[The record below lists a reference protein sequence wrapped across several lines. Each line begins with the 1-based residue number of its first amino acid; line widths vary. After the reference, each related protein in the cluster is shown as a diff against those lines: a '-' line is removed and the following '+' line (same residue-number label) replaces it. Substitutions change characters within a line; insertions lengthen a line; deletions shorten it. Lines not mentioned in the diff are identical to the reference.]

1 MPARFITAR
10 IVASS
15 VIYFLSRALDHLEQ
29 CVCLGD
35 GIRRQQAAVAA
46 LALEASIVEDYRF
59 GKRLG
64 SLDEV
69 RDGHHAAAIM

>member
-15 VIYFLSRALDHLEQ
+15 VIYFLSRAVDNPAQ
-29 CVCLGD
+29 IMGFAD
-35 GIRRQQAAVAA
+35 GIGRKQAAVAA
-46 LALEASIVEDYRF
+46 LPLIAGIVKNDRV

-64 SLDEV
+64 SFDEV
-69 RDGHHAAAIM
+69 RDGHHAASIM